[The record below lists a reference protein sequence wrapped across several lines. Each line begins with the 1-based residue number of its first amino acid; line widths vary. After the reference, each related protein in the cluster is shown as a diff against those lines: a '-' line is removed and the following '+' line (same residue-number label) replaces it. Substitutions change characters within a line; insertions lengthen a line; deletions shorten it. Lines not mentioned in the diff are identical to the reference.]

1 MRRDMPDRLWPRL
14 PETRSIQRMVGEA
27 APPLAAMRRSTRHG
41 ARPFVPA
48 EASLDGLQAA
58 AAACEGCELHR
69 CGSRVV
75 FGEGPRDARLVLVGE
90 QPGDVQDRVGRPFV
104 GPAGEVLD
112 AALAKAGIARPDVY
126 LTNAVKHFRF
136 VERGKRRIHQT
147 PRMSDVADCR
157 PWLEAELAALNPET
171 VVCLGATAS
180 KALLGSAA
188 RVNALR
194 GRVCTSA
201 CARRVAVT
209 VHPSACQ
216 RAGAA
221 ANHDRLFAMVDD
233 AVPAA
238 RCTQSTQ
245 PGGP

>member
-1 MRRDMPDRLWPRL
+1 MVPRMIADTAPRL
-14 PETRSIQRMVGEA
+14 TA
-27 APPLAAMRRSTRHG
+27 LHRSTRHG

-48 EASLDGLQAA
+48 SASLDALRAA
-58 AAACEGCELHR
+58 AAACVGCDLHR

-90 QPGDVQDRVGRPFV
+90 QPGDVEDRSGRPFV

-112 AALAKAGIARPDVY
+112 AALAEAGIARGEVY
-126 LTNAVKHFRF
+126 VTNAVKHFRF

-180 KALLGSAA
+180 KALLGSTA
-188 RVNALR
+188 RVNELR
-194 GRVCTSA
+194 GRLCASQW
-201 CARRVAVT
+201 ARRVVVT
-209 VHPSACQ
+209 VHPSACL
-216 RAGAA
+216 RAIEEVERA
-221 ANHDRLFAMVDD
+221 RLFAMLVEDLRLSAD
-233 AVPAA
+233 IAKPA
-238 RCTQSTQ
+238 
-245 PGGP
+245 